1 MIHFSVS
8 HVDYCEWREASKLS
22 TFELQKRARAS
33 ERRKEVVWY
42 LDKAQFAK
50 WRSGLATPW
59 LVPDHY
65 DVVAQNPLRSW
76 PILPSQLK
84 G

>member
-22 TFELQKRARAS
+22 TFELQKRARGA
-33 ERRKEVVWY
+33 EKRNEAVWY
-42 LDKAQFAK
+42 LDWEQFHRWVDGK
-50 WRSGLATPW
+50 LTPW
-59 LVPDHY
+59 LVPDHLT
-65 DVVAQNPLRSW
+65 VTATNPLRSW

>member
-1 MIHFSVS
+1 MITFSVS
-8 HVDYCEWREASKLS
+8 NDDYQNWHGTHMLS
-22 TFELQKRARAS
+22 TFELEKRARAA
-33 ERRKEVVWY
+33 ETRNQAVWY

-50 WRSGLATPW
+50 WRAGLATPW

>member
-8 HVDYCEWREASKLS
+8 YDDYQNWPETHQLS
-22 TFELQKRARAS
+22 TFELQKRARSA
-33 ERRKEVVWY
+33 ERRNEAVWY
-42 LDKAQFAK
+42 LDWEQFHRWVDGK
-50 WRSGLATPW
+50 LTPW